1 MVFIFRKNLLCFLI
15 LCTTFLSTIHG
26 QQQDSLERN
35 WEITLGIGTDIS
47 QLLQINPKVGAG
59 ENRFGIGWVVNATAN
74 KKRDRFAWDN
84 NAIWSFSIQK
94 QGGGF
99 FNNSDEKIP
108 FQKSIDELRVG
119 SKVGYK
125 FRKVSKFYYAADF
138 SFLSQVVHTYA
149 GNYLVDFNQPE
160 ENNRPIS
167 RFLSPGQLTF
177 SLGIDYKPNKQL
189 SLFLSPVGYKS
200 ILVLDR
206 QIADDVVRNK
216 NGEITG
222 SVHGNPIITDDS
234 KMNLLSFQ
242 RVRNEMG
249 SLFRAT
255 YKNKFLKKKIALKS
269 GLVLYAN
276 YLRDVGKIDYE
287 WTTEL
292 NFVVLKGLHIS
303 LFTTL
308 FYDYDIYSYKTNY
321 DLPNGVEPTPR
332 RDLVSFSEQ
341 FVVKYNVVF

>member
-1 MVFIFRKNLLCFLI
+1 MINKYRNYLLSIMI
-15 LCTTFLSTIHG
+15 LCTAFQSTVYA

-35 WEITLGIGTDIS
+35 WEITLGLGTDIT

-99 FNNSDEKIP
+99 LNNTGEKIP

-125 FRKVSKFYYAADF
+125 FRKRSKFYYAADF

-149 GNYLVDFNQPE
+149 GNYLVDINEPDA
-160 ENNRPIS
+160 NNTPVS
-167 RFLSPGQLTF
+167 RFLSPGQITF
-177 SLGIDYKPNKQL
+177 SLGVDYKPNNQV
-189 SLFLSPVGYKS
+189 SLFLSPFGYKS
-200 ILVLDR
+200 IMVLDR
-206 QIADDVVRNK
+206 QIADDIVRNK

-222 SVHGNPIITDDS
+222 SVHGNPITTDDS
-234 KMNLLSFQ
+234 KMNLLAYQ

-249 SLFRAT
+249 SLLRAT
-255 YKNKFLKKKIALKS
+255 YKAKFLKEKIALKS
-269 GLVLYAN
+269 GLVMYAN

-287 WTTEL
+287 WTNEI
-292 NFVVLKGLHIS
+292 NFVVLNGLHIS
-303 LFTTL
+303 FFTTL

-321 DLPNGVEPTPR
+321 DLPNGVEPIPR